1 MTDSTPPPPPGLPE
15 APATTAHHAKGWTV
29 FPERGEDMAG
39 AVLGGRFEVEKRI
52 GRGGMAEVF
61 LSKDLLLHGLAA
73 VKVLREGNTD
83 ARQRFADEGRLL
95 ANLRDPHL
103 VRVLAVG
110 ETADGAPYMALE
122 YLDGPSLEARLRSG
136 PLPWREVVDLAGQVA
151 GALAALHRVG
161 VIHRDVKP
169 SNIVQLDGAT
179 GRPVAKLIDLGI
191 AKVLDWSRVQG
202 GGFTTSWRRKT
213 EIGQVVGTHGFYPPE
228 AALTEADPRYDTYGL
243 GVTIYQLCTGG
254 LPVPGEYRP
263 MRELAPKAGIPAE
276 LEALVEAAVAVLPE
290 DRVAN
295 AEEFARRL
303 EAIRVAH
310 ADEAT
315 PHLFDGCYELLEV
328 IGAGAK
334 AEVYRAYHRD
344 AGRYVALK
352 LLSVKAQGKPEE
364 RLRFARE
371 ARVMGVVRHA
381 ALPEMVEC
389 RTSAKRAQP
398 YISMSLVKGK
408 RAGEF
413 CIAGKTLAAA
423 EVVAAGRMLAGAL
436 VALHE
441 RGVLHRDINSSNVL
455 IDRGHETTATL
466 IDVGMAELTDKF
478 YAVVEQRYPT
488 PPEERRAL
496 GTGGLEGL
504 EWTAP
509 EARAGKGWTAK
520 SDVFSLGLLLYKMLT
535 GKRPFAGE
543 SVEMVPPRAHGVACP
558 RALERAL
565 RRALEHGPERRCDA
579 QGLVDQLDE
588 AVLEMEEEALDN
600 ATDEKVSEAPSRSS
614 SRGQAD
620 VTPGANARADGSGE
634 AAGAG
639 MVSRAEG
646 ATETATAVVAEP
658 RGVSAAPSMTSRF
671 PQADVEA
678 PQPWRLRA
686 LQAGMMAAVAVLAWW
701 GGRATAPGSRTG
713 GGVVVVADEPRAAEP
728 PAEIEA
734 KTEVVAAAVAEPMTV
749 KLMPM
754 TAAIESASPSLRRCA
769 GLAGETLVVNFSAAR
784 GRDRFEAVT
793 VLGGHD
799 DEVERCV
806 REAGTAI
813 RFAPAT
819 SQSMRKE
826 YAP

>member
-1 MTDSTPPPPPGLPE
+1 
-15 APATTAHHAKGWTV
+15 
-29 FPERGEDMAG
+29 MAG

-83 ARQRFADEGRLL
+83 ARRRFADEGRLL

-110 ETADGAPYMALE
+110 ETEDGAPYMALE
-122 YLDGPSLEARLRSG
+122 YLDGPSLEGRLRGG

-243 GVTIYQLCTGG
+243 GVTIYQLCTGV

-290 DRVAN
+290 DRVAS

-352 LLSVKAQGKPEE
+352 LLSVKAQAKPEE

-371 ARVMGVVRHA
+371 ARVMGAVRHA
-381 ALPEMVEC
+381 ALPELVEC

-455 IDRGHETTATL
+455 IDRGRETTATL

-543 SVEMVPPRAHGVACP
+543 AVEMVPPRVLGVACP

-565 RRALEHGPERRCDA
+565 RRALEHDPERRCDA

-588 AVLEMEEEALDN
+588 AVLEMEEEALDD
-600 ATDEKVSEAPSRSS
+600 AADDKVSEAPSGRSS

-620 VTPGANARADGSGE
+620 MTLGANARAAGSAE

-639 MVSRAEG
+639 TVSRAEG
-646 ATETATAVVAEP
+646 AAETATTMVAEAG
-658 RGVSAAPSMTSRF
+658 GVSAAPSMTSRV

-701 GGRATAPGSRTG
+701 GGRATAPGSRIG
-713 GGVVVVADEPRAAEP
+713 GDVVVVAAEEPRAEEQP
-728 PAEIEA
+728 MDLEA
-734 KTEVVAAAVAEPMTV
+734 KADVIAVAVAEPMTAE
-749 KLMPM
+749 LMPM

-806 REAGTAI
+806 REAGAAI

-819 SQSMRKE
+819 SQSM
-826 YAP
+826 

>member
-1 MTDSTPPPPPGLPE
+1 
-15 APATTAHHAKGWTV
+15 
-29 FPERGEDMAG
+29 
-39 AVLGGRFEVEKRI
+39 
-52 GRGGMAEVF
+52 
-61 LSKDLLLHGLAA
+61 
-73 VKVLREGNTD
+73 
-83 ARQRFADEGRLL
+83 RLL

-122 YLDGPSLEARLRSG
+122 YLDGPSLEGRLRGG
-136 PLPWREVVDLAGQVA
+136 PLPWREGVDLAGQVA

-243 GVTIYQLCTGG
+243 GVTIYQLCTGV

-290 DRVAN
+290 DRVAS

-352 LLSVKAQGKPEE
+352 LLSVKAQAKPEE

-371 ARVMGVVRHA
+371 ARVMGAVRHA
-381 ALPEMVEC
+381 ALPELVEC

-455 IDRGHETTATL
+455 IDRGRETTATL

-543 SVEMVPPRAHGVACP
+543 SVE
-558 RALERAL
+558 
-565 RRALEHGPERRCDA
+565 
-579 QGLVDQLDE
+579 
-588 AVLEMEEEALDN
+588 
-600 ATDEKVSEAPSRSS
+600 
-614 SRGQAD
+614 
-620 VTPGANARADGSGE
+620 
-634 AAGAG
+634 
-639 MVSRAEG
+639 
-646 ATETATAVVAEP
+646 
-658 RGVSAAPSMTSRF
+658 
-671 PQADVEA
+671 
-678 PQPWRLRA
+678 
-686 LQAGMMAAVAVLAWW
+686 
-701 GGRATAPGSRTG
+701 
-713 GGVVVVADEPRAAEP
+713 
-728 PAEIEA
+728 
-734 KTEVVAAAVAEPMTV
+734 
-749 KLMPM
+749 
-754 TAAIESASPSLRRCA
+754 
-769 GLAGETLVVNFSAAR
+769 
-784 GRDRFEAVT
+784 
-793 VLGGHD
+793 
-799 DEVERCV
+799 
-806 REAGTAI
+806 
-813 RFAPAT
+813 
-819 SQSMRKE
+819 
-826 YAP
+826 